1 MNKELFFKIGGVKD
15 LKSFYAKFKDEES
28 FMRAHGKEFKKAQ
41 LGEKIKKAGFGDY
54 IPNILSATETAAGTF
69 PIQQP
74 QLAKVTPQQP
84 TQEGLN
90 AFNKMIGKP
99 NLASGIP
106 ILGDVVK
113 GFQQL
118 KDERNKLKKTKQ
130 WKGVSD
136 VQLQASQ
143 TTDVDANKQDNLL
156 QRAFY
161 NNVNTGEGYFPVFGV
176 GDKGI
181 GGYAKNGGEMHI
193 PSYQDG
199 GSLDSLMIDGKF
211 DVNKFLSGINF
222 NVSDT
227 RAATFDQYNK
237 PIETVGKD
245 NPYKKTNLWTS
256 ERGYNPYINRSI
268 TYNPNLSDKADTTY
282 TLKFGNKTG
291 YTLNG
296 KPLNNNTPMTFK
308 RGSSGD
314 EEFDAITKYFNKAES
329 ITEKDQYRKNGGK
342 IAANGSFMNGFRNFA
357 SGIDSNKLNNLAVG
371 ISGGDSAGATLG
383 GAAGDAISMIPGVGP
398 IVSKFAKPV
407 LSAVGN
413 LLDTNPEKIKK
424 YQDATDRNI
433 GKMALGEGMQNVFNQ
448 NNAYMEDG
456 GYLSNDWTPQVIT
469 KFGEHRVSDLLRKDP
484 MMDTLRTGGRLQQ
497 NNVEDLQLYEGGAQ
511 QVSPD
516 MIKFNGPSH
525 ADGGMNIAYGN
536 NPVEVEGG
544 EYATE
549 VPNGNGEKSLVVLGN
564 LQNPLTGH
572 KFKRDGAILAKKT
585 ATEDSKLKRAVEKIG
600 GIDMINSFDKI
611 SFDSL
616 KIMADASSKK
626 LQKYDEQKND
636 YIAMQQAINDT
647 AEEHGLVADDLAVG
661 KIKRAKNGGKFTA
674 EDGKT
679 IEDRMKMV
687 LGPSTFGLDKSTNP
701 SRPTY
706 MYPYNDPRVP
716 LGTLSPE
723 NTIYNLTQSMIPDYN
738 YLPQEHNN
746 ETSSPEPTLLPEVTI
761 PYNRSSV
768 KNTGKGKPVTKEALS
783 NIIDLAKWIA
793 ERESWE
799 QGADPMDA
807 QRIANSRSNVVSKI
821 GETTKTSTTDKT
833 KDKSK
838 FPWYEMINSLVPY
851 LRPSDTERLDP
862 RQILGELSALS
873 DKEEPVQAS
882 LYHPQL
888 STPYSVVLPGKEDII
903 AQTRAAQ
910 KLSGYNPAA
919 QAMIAAQ
926 SYSPLA
932 ELSGKEFM
940 INQEQANKTYAQ
952 NRDITN
958 QAQLQNLQILDNQY
972 TRQAQ
977 AKSNTKATLRAA
989 LSSISSK
996 YMQNQYENRDLALR
1010 ENLYNYRFDD
1020 RGRKQNW
1027 NQPMEWNMEGSG
1039 YGSGRGSVSGI
1050 PDDWMTLYDQYGTF
1064 QGTKKKTAADK
1075 KSTTVKS
1082 KNGGLVRAIH
1092 NL

>member
-1 MNKELFFKIGGVKD
+1 MIMKAQILKIAGVKSEKELYKLFPD
-15 LKSFYAKFKDEES
+15 EKSFLAKY
-28 FMRAHGKEFKKAQ
+28 GKELKKAQ

-84 TQEGLN
+84 TQEGMN
-90 AFNKMIGKP
+90 AFNSMVNKP

-181 GGYAKNGGEMHI
+181 GGYAKNG
-193 PSYQDG
+193 
-199 GSLDSLMIDGKF
+199 
-211 DVNKFLSGINF
+211 
-222 NVSDT
+222 
-227 RAATFDQYNK
+227 
-237 PIETVGKD
+237 
-245 NPYKKTNLWTS
+245 KKLPK
-256 ERGYNPYINRSI
+256 G
-268 TYNPNLSDKADTTY
+268 
-282 TLKFGNKTG
+282 
-291 YTLNG
+291 
-296 KPLNNNTPMTFK
+296 
-308 RGSSGD
+308 
-314 EEFDAITKYFNKAES
+314 
-329 ITEKDQYRKNGGK
+329 
-342 IAANGSFMNGFRNFA
+342 ANGFSLNSFM
-357 SGIDSNKLNNLAVG
+357 SGVDKNKLNNLAVG

-407 LSAVGN
+407 LSAIGN
-413 LLDTNPEKIKK
+413 LTIGAKTRKQTER
-424 YQDATDRNI
+424 YEDATDRNI

-525 ADGGMNIAYGN
+525 AHGGMNIAYGN

-600 GIDMINSFDKI
+600 GIDMLNSFDKI

-661 KIKRAKNGGKFTA
+661 KIKRAKNGGKFAA

-723 NTIYNLTQSMIPDYN
+723 NTIYNLTQSTIPDYN

-1039 YGSGRGSVSGI
+1039 KGTNSEI
-1050 PDDWMTLYDQYGTF
+1050 LPDGYEYIYNRQGQPIDIRKMT
-1064 QGTKKKTAADK
+1064 KTDK
-1075 KSTTVKS
+1075 TSIKES